1 MELEEKP
8 FDLVKVLEGV
18 VDLFYPVGI
27 KKEVDVIL
35 DVQDDLLTKYSQVK
49 GDERRLKQI
58 LSNLLSNAIKFTS
71 EGHVSVRVRA
81 RAMSQSV
88 QSSVTA
94 SDHDRFQRWRSCLFC
109 TSNDKCG
116 DVEAVDEVVGDSN
129 CMEFVFEVNDT
140 GKGIAKEKQASIF
153 ENYVQVK
160 ETEHEFEGTGLGL
173 AIVQSLVTFRLQ
185 LLNGSCSCVHG
196 LNTRG
201 TQKLCHTHEPE
212 HNTNMM
218 WLRKTTI
225 KF

>member
-8 FDLVKVLEGV
+8 FDLVKVLESV

-35 DVQDDLLTKYSQVK
+35 DLQDDLLTKYSQVK

-71 EGHVSVRVRA
+71 EGHVLVSVWA
-81 RAMSQSV
+81 RAMNPNL
-88 QSSVTA
+88 QSSITA
-94 SDHDRFQRWRSCLFC
+94 SDSVWFERWRSYLFC
-109 TSNDKCG
+109 GNNDKCG

-140 GKGIAKEKQASIF
+140 GKGIAKEKRASIF

-160 ETEHEFEGTGLGL
+160 ESEHEFEGTGLGL
-173 AIVQSLVTFRLQ
+173 AIVQSLVTFHLR
-185 LLNGSCSCVHG
+185 LLNGSCSWVSR
-196 LNTRG
+196 LNLT
-201 TQKLCHTHEPE
+201 
-212 HNTNMM
+212 
-218 WLRKTTI
+218 
-225 KF
+225 

>member
-8 FDLVKVLEGV
+8 FYLVKVVEGV

-71 EGHVSVRVRA
+71 EGHVSVGVRA
-81 RAMSQSV
+81 RAMSQNV
-88 QSSVTA
+88 QSSITA

-109 TSNDKCG
+109 RSNDKCGG
-116 DVEAVDEVVGDSN
+116 DVEAVDEEVVGDSSN

-173 AIVQSLVTFRLQ
+173 AIVQSLVMFRLR
-185 LLNGSCSCVHG
+185 LLNGSCLLVGG
-196 LNTRG
+196 LNPT
-201 TQKLCHTHEPE
+201 
-212 HNTNMM
+212 
-218 WLRKTTI
+218 
-225 KF
+225 